1 MSESSLKFD
10 GQSYL
15 DGEASDPE
23 RLGWMQGAPP
33 AVAQRIRFED
43 DMFFRFPEI
52 RWSLSHIRELMPS
65 ATVWRGSGA
74 PSDLGTPSPGDVA
87 AIERLKFTDMN
98 GQSMGWPQSLS
109 DTYTDGILIL
119 HKGRM
124 VYERYFGALLPQRAH
139 ACFSITKSYAATLT
153 AMLVHE
159 RVLDENKP
167 IPHYLPEM
175 AGTAYADATLRQ
187 VMDMQ
192 IGVRY
197 SEAYA
202 DPSAEI
208 WMYGRAGGLR
218 PRPKDYAG
226 PTNYYDY
233 LQTLAK
239 EGVHGEAFAYK
250 TINTEV
256 MCWVMARVTG
266 LAFAE
271 LLSERIWSHL
281 GCNEDGYVVV
291 DSIGV
296 AMGGGGL
303 NATLRDLARF
313 GELMRC
319 EGAWRGQQV
328 VPAPVVADIRRG
340 EDAKKFAKAG
350 YTLLPDYSYRSMWWV
365 SAPKD
370 GYFEGRGI
378 HGQRLYI
385 APKHELVI
393 ARFASHPIATSAS
406 NDPITLPA
414 FAAIT
419 QLTL

>member
-1 MSESSLKFD
+1 MLEFD
-10 GQSYL
+10 GQAYL
-15 DGEASDPE
+15 DGAASDPN

-33 AVAQRIRFED
+33 AVKQRIRFED
-43 DMFFRFPEI
+43 DKFFRFPEI

-65 ATVWRGSGA
+65 ATVWRGPGA
-74 PSDLGTPSPGDVA
+74 PSDLGSPSSADTA
-87 AIERLKFTDMN
+87 AIEALQFTDMH
-98 GQSMGWPQSLS
+98 GKTVGWSQSLS

-119 HKGRM
+119 HKGKT
-124 VYERYFGALLPQRAH
+124 VYERYFGALSPQRAH

-159 RVLDENKP
+159 RVLDENQL

-202 DPSAEI
+202 DPTAEI

-218 PRPKDYAG
+218 PRPEGYVG

-233 LQTLAK
+233 LKTLAK
-239 EGVHGEAFAYK
+239 EGAHGEAFAYK
-250 TINTEV
+250 TVNTEV

-266 LAFAE
+266 LGFAD
-271 LLSERIWSHL
+271 LLSQRIWSRL

-303 NATLRDLARF
+303 NATLKDLGRF
-313 GELMRC
+313 GEMMRC
-319 EGAWRGQQV
+319 QGAWQGEQV
-328 VPAPVVADIRRG
+328 IPAAVVADIRRG
-340 EDAKKFAKAG
+340 EDPKKFAKAG
-350 YTLLPDYSYRSMWWV
+350 YTLLPEYSYRSMWWV

-385 APKHELVI
+385 APAHELVI
-393 ARFASHPIATSAS
+393 ARFASHPVATSAA
-406 NDPITLPA
+406 NDPVTLPA
-414 FAAIT
+414 FAAVAK
-419 QLTL
+419 LTS